1 MARCLN
7 KTAVGSPWEFGPS
20 PKVMP
25 HLSRVTPPEETERR
39 VILLLA
45 RLPVTRISDLTPLDE
60 IRLPVFTVVTP
71 LAKDLTTHMG
81 KGTDA
86 ISARV
91 SALMEAVER
100 ISAETA
106 PAAMTVNS
114 SFAEL
119 IRTSDHRPVDPEAF
133 ILPDDT
139 RYTRERIFTWIAS
152 HDLLSGEAVLMP
164 ADLVLNPPSEGLL
177 RDVDTNGLASG
188 NTYLEAV
195 VHGLG
200 EVIERDVDSQL
211 AFMSMFCDPND
222 PQPSLAAVDFAS
234 LPPLAAGWIQ
244 RLQSRELDVVIHEV
258 TNDIGVA
265 SFLTLVSDYK
275 YPTPGGLVAQHFAGW
290 GTAPD
295 AELALLR
302 SLTEAVQSRLGIIQ
316 AARDSFNT
324 IRLGMRMT
332 TRGYHRR
339 LLQEGCRIPLSQVP
353 SFRCADLREDLRFLL
368 ERLIAVGVEQV
379 IVTDLTR
386 TDFGIPV
393 VRVRVPGLA
402 AFSVN
407 QRRVGWRCLR
417 HLL

>member
-1 MARCLN
+1 M
-7 KTAVGSPWEFGPS
+7 TAGSPWDFGPS
-20 PKVMP
+20 PKIAPPV
-25 HLSRVTPPEETERR
+25 SRVTSPEETERR
-39 VILLLA
+39 IAPLLA
-45 RLPVTRISDLTPLDE
+45 RLPVTRIVDLTPLDE
-60 IRLPVFTVVTP
+60 IGLPVFTAVTP

-81 KGTDA
+81 KGSDA
-86 ISARV
+86 TSARV

-106 PAAMTVNS
+106 PTAMTIQS

-119 IRTSDHRPVDPEAF
+119 IRTSDRRPVDPQAF
-133 ILPDDT
+133 TLPDDT
-139 RYTRERIFTWIAS
+139 SYTPARTFTWIAS
-152 HDLLSGEAVLMP
+152 QDLLSGEAVLMP
-164 ADLVLNPPSEGLL
+164 ADLVLNPPSEGILQ
-177 RDVDTNGLASG
+177 DVDTNGLASG

-211 AFMSMFCDPND
+211 AFMSLFCDPHD
-222 PQPSLAAVDFAS
+222 PQPSFVSVDPAS
-234 LPPLAAGWIQ
+234 LPPLAAGWIE
-244 RLQSRELDVVIHEV
+244 RLQSQGLDVVIHEV

-265 SFLTLVSDYK
+265 SLLTLVSDYK
-275 YPTPGGLVAQHFAGW
+275 YPAPSGLVTQHFAGW

-324 IRLGMRMT
+324 TRLGMRRV
-332 TRGYHRR
+332 TRGYRRR
-339 LLQEGCRIPLSQVP
+339 LLQEGCRIQLSEVP
-353 SFRCADLREDLRFLL
+353 SFRCADLREDLHFLL
-368 ERLIAVGVEQV
+368 ERLIAVGVEKI
-379 IVTDLTR
+379 IVTDLSR
-386 TDFGIPV
+386 LDLGIPV

-402 AFSVN
+402 TFSLN
-407 QRRVGWRCLR
+407 ERRVGWRCLR